1 MQTESLTSTCE
12 EEQLIAA
19 LETEWAT
26 AASIEPEAASEKMAA
41 IISALMHLRGNRS
54 LTQPARSTQSA
65 AAAKV
70 ITHATPD
77 RLAQLITA
85 FDKPGTHSTVRTDY
99 SNFAVSPQLF
109 PGIAAPC
116 SIAGLDVHVTLPNM
130 QSNATAAAAVGAAQ
144 QQLPVVF
151 IFNCYAFGQ
160 QCCSWYYCYA
170 ERLATW
176 GYAVVQFHSKAA
188 LSDTQTEY
196 VVYCLLAWIKSSAA
210 ASSTTSSS
218 SSSANPEP
226 RFDGAQ
232 IDVSKR
238 AFIGHSK
245 GGADAAYMLAVTPS
259 DVLATAFLL
268 DGVGN
273 RAHSAEKALERA
285 AGTTNR
291 RVALVVAEVK
301 SCFNRLWVDDLLRG
315 ANAYAPQHVVA
326 ATALN
331 TAHFSFVPPE
341 VMHSV
346 RAKLSYLDLDT
357 DRPFVT
363 QHAQQQQQQQDSS
376 LGVFNE
382 CAGMMVAWL
391 EGVFRGSAAS
401 DWSQLYSTPG
411 AKWTDCTI

>member
-232 IDVSKR
+232 ID
-238 AFIGHSK
+238 
-245 GGADAAYMLAVTPS
+245 
-259 DVLATAFLL
+259 
-268 DGVGN
+268 
-273 RAHSAEKALERA
+273 
-285 AGTTNR
+285 
-291 RVALVVAEVK
+291 
-301 SCFNRLWVDDLLRG
+301 
-315 ANAYAPQHVVA
+315 
-326 ATALN
+326 
-331 TAHFSFVPPE
+331 
-341 VMHSV
+341 
-346 RAKLSYLDLDT
+346 
-357 DRPFVT
+357 
-363 QHAQQQQQQQDSS
+363 
-376 LGVFNE
+376 
-382 CAGMMVAWL
+382 
-391 EGVFRGSAAS
+391 
-401 DWSQLYSTPG
+401 
-411 AKWTDCTI
+411 

>member
-1 MQTESLTSTCE
+1 
-12 EEQLIAA
+12 
-19 LETEWAT
+19 
-26 AASIEPEAASEKMAA
+26 MAA
-41 IISALMHLRGNRS
+41 IISALMHLRGNCS
-54 LTQPARSTQSA
+54 QTQPARSTQSTA
-65 AAAKV
+65 AGKV

-77 RLAQLITA
+77 TLAQLITS
-85 FDKPGTHSTVRTDY
+85 FDEPGSHSTVRTDY

-116 SIAGLDVHVTLPNM
+116 SIAGLDVHVTLPNA
-130 QSNATAAAAVGAAQ
+130 QNNATAAAAVPAAH

-170 ERLATW
+170 ERLASW

-196 VVYCLLAWIKSSAA
+196 VVNCLLAWIKSSAA
-210 ASSTTSSS
+210 A

-259 DVLATAFLL
+259 DVLGTAFLL

-285 AGTTNR
+285 AGTVNR
-291 RVALVVAEVK
+291 RVALVAAEVK

-363 QHAQQQQQQQDSS
+363 QQQQQQQQQGSS
-376 LGVFNE
+376 VGVFNE
-382 CAGMMVAWL
+382 CAGMIVAWL
-391 EGVFRGSAAS
+391 EDVFRASAVS
-401 DWSQLYSTPG
+401 DWSELYSTSD